1 MARLNSLSVQGFRSI
16 RALQGLP
23 LTSMNILLG
32 GNGSGK
38 SNLLELFSFIRAV
51 MQLPLPGFRE
61 TDLTQYVLDTG
72 GASDLLYKG
81 RLPAKAISFTLHFD
95 DAAYTMELVPFGDNL
110 LRIQSEEV
118 FDKCSGLWQ
127 QVRSPDG
134 ITPGLLQYKDSEEV
148 DGMQGMHVLASS
160 VYRSIQ
166 EWKSYHI
173 KATGRLSPM
182 KSSQSIYDHAYLLP
196 DGSNLASFL
205 FFLKE
210 SPQFHH
216 SYALIVSSVCLIA
229 PFFEDFILE
238 ANAQDMI
245 RLFWK
250 QKGSD
255 SPMKPQMLSEGT
267 LRFICLATALLQPHA
282 SCLIIDEPEL
292 GLHPTA
298 IAILAELMQ
307 ARSTDT
313 QLIVATQS
321 QDLIN
326 FFGQEDIIVCNRE
339 EGQSTFTRLDPDSL
353 DIWLEDYSL
362 GELWVKNIL
371 VAGPVY
377 E

>member
-1 MARLNSLSVQGFRSI
+1 
-16 RALQGLP
+16 
-23 LTSMNILLG
+23 
-32 GNGSGK
+32 
-38 SNLLELFSFIRAV
+38 
-51 MQLPLPGFRE
+51 
-61 TDLTQYVLDTG
+61 
-72 GASDLLYKG
+72 
-81 RLPAKAISFTLHFD
+81 
-95 DAAYTMELVPFGDNL
+95 
-110 LRIQSEEV
+110 
-118 FDKCSGLWQ
+118 
-127 QVRSPDG
+127 
-134 ITPGLLQYKDSEEV
+134 
-148 DGMQGMHVLASS
+148 
-160 VYRSIQ
+160 
-166 EWKSYHI
+166 
-173 KATGRLSPM
+173 
-182 KSSQSIYDHAYLLP
+182 
-196 DGSNLASFL
+196 
-205 FFLKE
+205 
-210 SPQFHH
+210 
-216 SYALIVSSVCLIA
+216 
-229 PFFEDFILE
+229 
-238 ANAQDMI
+238 
-245 RLFWK
+245 
-250 QKGSD
+250 
-255 SPMKPQMLSEGT
+255 MKPQMLSEGT